1 MLTITAIP
9 AFSDNYIW
17 LMSQK
22 GNAWVV
28 DPGDATPVIET
39 LNAQSLSL
47 EGILI
52 THHHR
57 DHTGGI
63 NQLLEQWP
71 KAKVFAP
78 HSDKIPTATHR
89 VSEGDTLKLLGVKLS
104 VLEVP
109 AHTLDH
115 IAYFCDNL
123 RGSPAVFCGDTLFS
137 GGCGRVFEGTY
148 TQMHHALQKLAT
160 LPNST
165 AIYCTHEYT
174 LANLNFAK
182 EIEPNNDAL
191 EKRLDFVRMLRSDG
205 TITLPSQLSLEKNIN
220 PFLRCDQPEVIQ
232 AAKQIN
238 SASNEVEVFSAIR
251 ELKDNF

>member
-9 AFSDNYIW
+9 AFNDNYIW
-17 LMSQK
+17 LLSQK
-22 GNAWVV
+22 DKAWVV
-28 DPGDATPVIET
+28 DPGDAAPVVDKLT
-39 LNAQSLSL
+39 ANNLSL

-63 NQLLEQWP
+63 ETLMEKWP
-71 KAKVFAP
+71 SVKVFAP
-78 HSDKIPTATHR
+78 HSDKISKATAR
-89 VSEGDTLKLLGVKLS
+89 VSEGDVIEILGTHVK
-104 VLEVP
+104 VLDVP

-115 IAYFCDNL
+115 IAYFGENV
-123 RGSPAVFCGDTLFS
+123 GGAPVVFCGDTLFS

-148 TQMHHALQKLAT
+148 EQMHLALQKLAQ
-160 LPNST
+160 LPNET

-182 EIEPNNDAL
+182 EIEPKNEAL
-191 EKRLDFVRMLRSDG
+191 ERRLDYVRMLRSDG
-205 TITLPSQLSLEKNIN
+205 TITLPSQLSLEKEIN
-220 PFLRCDQPEVIQ
+220 PFLRCDQTEVIN
-232 AAKQIN
+232 AAKQVN
-238 SASNEVEVFSAIR
+238 AASNDIEVFSAIR